1 MRSYRQSIVSN
12 EPENVYICERMKPK
26 ASQQGNCKSTS
37 GEPPME
43 KDTCPFCQNRELLFA
58 SNQHAFAIPD
68 RRPVS
73 SGHSLIV
80 SYSHVATIFDLPLV
94 EYAACFELVREVKEL
109 LSKDKN
115 TESFN
120 VVVNCGPNANQTVDH
135 AHIHLVPR
143 YRGVPLPSATDAW
156 SSIR

>member
-1 MRSYRQSIVSN
+1 VSLL
-12 EPENVYICERMKPK
+12 PK
-26 ASQQGNCKSTS
+26 SR
-37 GEPPME
+37 P
-43 KDTCPFCQNRELLFA
+43 LLA
-58 SNQHAFAIPD
+58 SNPHAFAIRD

-80 SYSHVATIFDLPLV
+80 SRSHVTTIFDPPLV
-94 EYAACFELVREVKEL
+94 EYGACFELVREVKEL
-109 LSKDKN
+109 LSKEKN

-120 VVVNCGPNANQTVDH
+120 IVVNCGPDASQTVSH

-143 YRGVPLPSATDAW
+143 YQGEMPYAADAW